1 MKSTSEDVCISVEL
15 CGLRQSRSCILYF
28 NSREVG
34 RIVGTNQRQEI
45 DISLASLRTREM
57 TFNRPWYKENLHIDV
72 YDSEGCKKSS
82 YSVLGSLK
90 GALKSAPVV
99 RTPPPLLPPSSLFPP
114 SSLLLPSSL
123 PPPSSLICFF
133 SLSLVHTAIP

>member
-99 RTPPPLLPPSSLFPP
+99 RTPPRSSLPLP
-114 SSLLLPSSL
+114 SSLL
-123 PPPSSLICFF
+123 PPPSLLPPTYSHFTP
-133 SLSLVHTAIP
+133 SPS